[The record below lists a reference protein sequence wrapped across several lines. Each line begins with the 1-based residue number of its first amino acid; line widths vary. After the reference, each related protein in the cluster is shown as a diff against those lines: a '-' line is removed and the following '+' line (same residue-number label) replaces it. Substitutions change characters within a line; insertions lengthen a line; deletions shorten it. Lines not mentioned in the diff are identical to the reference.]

1 MLNPGVYYIGD
12 PGCALYNDDLRMV
25 FSRVLDKSL
34 VSNYEFV
41 VASGRYQEIESE
53 NFFYW
58 ITPMPNRKGTLY
70 GDSNS
75 SFGFDWHCFGVIPW
89 EWVEFN
95 ESFIEHKFEF
105 TEPFECS
112 FDDEIV
118 KVGHLQF
125 TFKPK

>member
-12 PGCALYNDDLRMV
+12 PGCALRNDDLRMV

-34 VSNYEFV
+34 TSNYELV
-41 VASGRYQEIESE
+41 VASNRYHEIKSK

-70 GDSNS
+70 NDSGHA
-75 SFGFDWHCFGVIPW
+75 FGFDWNCFGVIPW
-89 EWVEFN
+89 EWIEFS
-95 ESFIEHKFEF
+95 ESFMDNKFEF

-112 FDDEIV
+112 FDNETL
-118 KVGHLQF
+118 KVGSLQF
-125 TFKPK
+125 TFNPK